1 MKVHINNS
9 IHITGLASK
18 QTASVKKVLTLPNPV
33 YNKMKNMGKPTWGT
47 EVAFKYWKETDGVIT
62 IPRGM
67 VKSVKNLVGEGV
79 NITTAYVNT
88 PIKEKLVSQI
98 TMRDYQ
104 VNLVKKMLSVEE
116 GILHAGTGT
125 GKSYMAVEMVA
136 RLGLT
141 ATVVVPNKA
150 LMYQFAES
158 FKKGLGYDVGLFGDG
173 KKILKDITVV
183 TVQSLSNEQNMMMLV
198 PHTSVLIVD
207 ECHTMVSTVRA
218 GLLRK
223 FRPSRLYGLTATP
236 LRGKDDGRTLA
247 IQFIFGRIEA
257 VYEKTQMTPRVEMY
271 KLKYPIEFG
280 EYFESVENMVQQE
293 DRNKF
298 IAKLIVG
305 EIVSG
310 KKVLVLTKRIAH
322 YRNIEKL
329 FNDKT
334 GHFYIDSKDKQRNET
349 LSGLRDGSIDYR
361 AVFGTTSLLAVGVD
375 IPSFDTLFL
384 ICDMK
389 SEVLLTQSAG
399 RILRVFEGKPEPLI
413 IDMWDTTDYR
423 FNNHARERRK
433 LYKQKNWK
441 CRVIGGF
448 DPEKKDTR

>member
-1 MKVHINNS
+1 MNVHIDNS
-9 IHITGLASK
+9 IHITGLSKK
-18 QTASVKKVLTLPNPV
+18 QTASVKQVLTLPNPV

-47 EVAFKYWKETDGVIT
+47 AVAFKYYKVDGDTIT

-67 VKSVKNLVGEGV
+67 VKSVKNLVGEDV
-79 NITTAYVNT
+79 NITTGYVNK
-88 PIKEKLVSQI
+88 PIKDSVVSQI
-98 TMRDYQ
+98 NMRDYQ
-104 VNLVKKMLSVEE
+104 VDLVKKMLTVEE

-136 RLGLT
+136 KLGLT
-141 ATVVVPNKA
+141 ATIVVPNKS

-158 FKKGLGYDVGLFGDG
+158 FKKGLGYDVGLIGDG
-173 KKILKDITVV
+173 KKIVKDITVV
-183 TVQSLSNEQNMMMLV
+183 TVQSLSNEKNMMELV

-207 ECHTMVSTVRA
+207 ECHTAVSSVRA
-218 GLLRK
+218 KHLRK

-257 VYEKTQMTPRVEMY
+257 VYEKTQLIPRVEMY
-271 KLKYPIEFG
+271 KLHFPIPYG
-280 EYFESVENMVQQE
+280 EYFESVEAMVEQE

-298 IAKLIVG
+298 IAKLISL
-305 EIVSG
+305 EIIAG

-329 FNDKT
+329 FNDKK
-334 GHFYIDSKDKQRNET
+334 GHFYIDSKDKNRNEV
-349 LSGLRDGSIDYR
+349 LSGLRDGTVDYR

-413 IDMWDTTDYR
+413 VDMWDTTHQS

-433 LYKQKNWK
+433 LYKQKNWT
-441 CRVIGGF
+441 CRVVGGF
-448 DPEKKDTR
+448 DPEST